1 MQADVQIVDQSQE
14 RGGLEYKWIVAI
26 VVIFGAFMSILD
38 QTIVNIAI
46 PRLQNAFG
54 ADLNTVQWVLTAYIL
69 TQGVVTPTTAFFA
82 DRLGTKRFYLI
93 ALAVFTIGSALC
105 GLAWSLPILIVFR
118 IFQGI
123 GGAFLF
129 PLSITLLYNE
139 FPLEQRGLASGIFGI
154 AALLAPAV
162 GPTLGGYF
170 VTYADWP
177 LIFYVN
183 VPIGIAGFILGVI
196 LLREI
201 RSEGHI
207 RFDIPGFL
215 LAAVGLTLVLYALS
229 DASTDGWTS
238 TKVLGFLIGGVVVL
252 AGFIAVELSIA
263 NRGGQPLVNLKLFA
277 NGPYLTSN
285 IANILITFA
294 FFGGIFLFPIYLQ
307 NLRGLN
313 AFQAG
318 LLLLPQAFASIVTA
332 LIGGRIVDRFGVR
345 IVVIPGLLLLA
356 FATWQF
362 TTLSLY
368 TPYWW
373 LQIMFV
379 LRGLALGVIIQPLS
393 VSALAEIR
401 PRLFAQASSLYTV
414 LRFVSTSLGI
424 AVLATLVQ
432 TQAKVHYSHLA
443 EQVTPGSRLAQVITG
458 LQALFRFHG
467 ADPISAHNAAVQ
479 EVILLVQRQGYV
491 LAIQDAFL
499 ISLIV
504 TLFAIIASALVRVR
518 RNRTAQVQTS
528 SSTEPVRAEEEATHQ
543 EAMMGV

>member
-1 MQADVQIVDQSQE
+1 MQANVQIVDQRQE